1 MKAFMKVVL
10 FFTGLAL
17 SMAGAAAI
25 LYKFFKKHCVIH
37 IEFNPA
43 EENSLDCECGEED
56 CEICNCEEEAAEDT
70 EADSDEIEIELDEN
84 EGK

>member
-1 MKAFMKVVL
+1 MKTFAKVVL

-17 SMAGAAAI
+17 SIAGAAAI

-43 EENSLDCECGEED
+43 EENSRACECNED
-56 CEICNCEEEAAEDT
+56 ECEICNPTEECEECEGDE
-70 EADSDEIEIELDEN
+70 EIEFELVEEN
-84 EGK
+84 GDN

>member
-1 MKAFMKVVL
+1 MKAFAKVLL

-37 IEFNPA
+37 IEFNPS
-43 EENSLDCECGEED
+43 EENSRACECDEDD
-56 CEICNCEEEAAEDT
+56 CEICNPVEECEECAE
-70 EADSDEIEIELDEN
+70 ESDEMEIELVEEN
-84 EGK
+84 AE